1 MPRARWSPVLKN
13 PLECWAVQLVNG
25 RQHSVTA
32 APSLT
37 ACRVCGGISEGN
49 PLFHLLWSGSGVVLF
64 ILHACEL
71 LGKDKAGVGT
81 VHRGLGGCRE
91 LHGSES

>member
-1 MPRARWSPVLKN
+1 MADSTLS
-13 PLECWAVQLVNG
+13 LLLH
-25 RQHSVTA
+25 HSLLA
-32 APSLT
+32 
-37 ACRVCGGISEGN
+37 GISEGN